1 MTDGISGAAVNL
13 GQLEAM
19 IAVIDHGSFT
29 AAADVLQISQPSL
42 SRRIHALEAT
52 LGFRLFLPVGRRRE
66 ITEEGRGVVSA
77 ARRTL
82 AELASIDAMARS
94 ARALTTGTLRVTG
107 LPSLVATELPAHLGR
122 FHRAHPGVRVEVTT
136 VDDAEELLEVL
147 RMGRAD
153 AAIGV
158 IDRAPEDLA
167 VIPLPA

>member
-1 MTDGISGAAVNL
+1 MILCPRRRDEREGHDDGRDL
-13 GQLEAM
+13 GGRSEPRPAGGDD

-107 LPSLVATELPAHLGR
+107 LPSLVATAVAAHLGR
-122 FHRAHPGVRVEVTT
+122 FHRAHPGVRVEVIH
-136 VDDAEELLEVL
+136 
-147 RMGRAD
+147 GR
-153 AAIGV
+153 
-158 IDRAPEDLA
+158 
-167 VIPLPA
+167 

>member
-94 ARALTTGTLRVTG
+94 ARALTTGTLRVNQAPVTRRDRVPG
-107 LPSLVATELPAHLGR
+107 APGSLPPSASRGQGGGHHGR
-122 FHRAHPGVRVEVTT
+122 
-136 VDDAEELLEVL
+136 
-147 RMGRAD
+147 
-153 AAIGV
+153 
-158 IDRAPEDLA
+158 
-167 VIPLPA
+167 